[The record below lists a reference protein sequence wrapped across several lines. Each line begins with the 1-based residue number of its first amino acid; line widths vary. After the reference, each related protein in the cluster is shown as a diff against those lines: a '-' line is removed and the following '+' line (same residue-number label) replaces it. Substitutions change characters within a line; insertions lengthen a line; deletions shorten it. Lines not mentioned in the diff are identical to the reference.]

1 MAKLRT
7 VEVKSKISSRLLW
20 ADVVRILAIYLVV
33 ATHSSGAN
41 NFTKIGVPLFVLL
54 SGSLLLP
61 KQETYKTFFKKRVL
75 KVLVPWIIWTFL
87 YMAFNFYFHDYR
99 PASVSDWKYF
109 FELTF
114 LTQLWFLPLIF
125 GLYLITPAIKI
136 FNNSAKKIDRIY
148 ILIFW
153 FLLVSILPFLHES
166 LAFPSAQ
173 SFSLF
178 FVTLQFSGYFLL
190 GYVLANSKISKKL
203 IYLGIVLFLI
213 SLFSNFLSIFHIA
226 SRYTDRISANYLSP
240 GIVVSSALVFYL
252 LFFFLTKWDKKI
264 HLKIK
269 NFLKIVSGATFGVY
283 LIHVMI
289 LYFAQKLIPHFPPA
303 VFTFTI
309 FAVSTIIVLIIKQ
322 IPVLKRIAP

>member
-153 FLLVSILPFLHES
+153 FLSVS
-166 LAFPSAQ
+166 
-173 SFSLF
+173 
-178 FVTLQFSGYFLL
+178 
-190 GYVLANSKISKKL
+190 
-203 IYLGIVLFLI
+203 
-213 SLFSNFLSIFHIA
+213 
-226 SRYTDRISANYLSP
+226 
-240 GIVVSSALVFYL
+240 
-252 LFFFLTKWDKKI
+252 
-264 HLKIK
+264 
-269 NFLKIVSGATFGVY
+269 
-283 LIHVMI
+283 
-289 LYFAQKLIPHFPPA
+289 
-303 VFTFTI
+303 
-309 FAVSTIIVLIIKQ
+309 
-322 IPVLKRIAP
+322 